1 MAFAFTMGY
10 PYVGMFMPYND
21 ILSNDELFRIQSEA
35 IRNLAEKE
43 SCVMVGRCADY
54 ILRDDPACI
63 SFFIHNRPEIRVQRI
78 VESMKV
84 SVEEAKNLMAKTDK
98 GRASYYNYY
107 TNKEWGVASSYNF
120 SIDAS
125 VLGIDETVAFIKTF
139 VEKRMELRPP
149 HFG

>member
-1 MAFAFTMGY
+1 
-10 PYVGMFMPYND
+10 
-21 ILSNDELFRIQSEA
+21 
-35 IRNLAEKE
+35 
-43 SCVMVGRCADY
+43 MVGRCADY